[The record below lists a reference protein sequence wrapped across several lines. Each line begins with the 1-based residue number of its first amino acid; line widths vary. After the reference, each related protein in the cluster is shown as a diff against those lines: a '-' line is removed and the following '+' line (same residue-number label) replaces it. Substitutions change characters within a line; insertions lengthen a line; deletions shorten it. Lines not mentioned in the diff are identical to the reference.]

1 MRFYQFLLDTYGY
14 DEPIFTDQVK
24 EDLPMNP
31 NTLRQQFKRLADK
44 GLVEKVQNGLYFIPK
59 KRPLFGAPVLSVER
73 MIERKFIKPKDKVEG
88 YIVGTNFANRLG
100 LTSQTA
106 AIATI
111 VTNQTSSVQR
121 EVTFYTNKVIVKK
134 PRVRI
139 TNENYKL
146 LQVLD
151 LLNDYE
157 LYSEKSL
164 SEGMSLLVAY
174 LDEVSFEEETL
185 KTYMD
190 AYPIKAKLKVYES
203 GLFDAITRRQGAVQ

>member
-24 EDLPMNP
+24 EDLPMNS

-59 KRPLFGAPVLSVER
+59 KRPLFGTPVLSVER

-111 VTNQTSSVQR
+111 ATNQTSSVQR

-157 LYSEKSL
+157 RYSEKSL
-164 SEGMSLLVAY
+164 SEGISQLVAY
-174 LDEVSFEEETL
+174 LDGVSFEAETL

-190 AYPIKAKLKVYES
+190 AYPVKTKLKVYES